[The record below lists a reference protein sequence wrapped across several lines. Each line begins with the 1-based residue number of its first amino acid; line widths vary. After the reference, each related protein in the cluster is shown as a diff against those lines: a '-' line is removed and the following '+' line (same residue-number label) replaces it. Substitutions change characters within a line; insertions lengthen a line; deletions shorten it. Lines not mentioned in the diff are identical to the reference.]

1 MTKESAPSNRSK
13 RTPQEKVVHYNQVCT
28 SSRLPQI
35 SGTFAST
42 HLPDTDYRTCRP
54 TEELAMAR
62 CNSHQSPYDSEIGV
76 TDETKYLNTK
86 ATLRNVV
93 MRLHRIIANRRSQPT
108 APITI
113 TGHELALLHEKFLW
127 IGQQQAER
135 RWAKLKKSAG
145 AVAALAA
152 ELAQILSAQGYG
164 DKVLIAQL
172 RFSPAALQ
180 AIDFSTDSPQR

>member
-1 MTKESAPSNRSK
+1 MTKESAPPQRSK

-28 SSRLPQI
+28 SSRLPEI
-35 SGTFAST
+35 TGTFTPS
-42 HLPDTDYRTCRP
+42 HLPETDYRTCRP
-54 TEELAMAR
+54 TEELAIAR
-62 CNSHQSPYDSEIGV
+62 CNSHQSYDPEIGI
-76 TDETKYLNTK
+76 TNETKYLNTK
-86 ATLRNVV
+86 ATLSNVV
-93 MRLHRIIANRRSQPT
+93 RRLHRIIADRRLQPT

-135 RWAKLKKSAG
+135 RWAKLKKNAG

-152 ELAQILSAQGYG
+152 ELAQILSEQGY
-164 DKVLIAQL
+164 DNQVLIAQL

-180 AIDFSTDSPQR
+180 AIDFPTDSPQR